1 MILNRTEKNIS
12 FEEREELLYKIN
24 ELGENME

>member
-1 MILNRTEKNIS
+1 MILSRTEKNIS
-12 FEEREELLYKIN
+12 FEEREELLCKIN